1 MQEIIQHLLNKLNQL
16 DKVEDTGKLI
26 LEIQKDFSMLSM
38 EADVLNFKLQRALKD
53 KYVINSLLTRTS
65 EDLKRALQE
74 KEHQAERLN
83 ILLNTIPALVYFK
96 DSNLHYQMVNK
107 AFLDFFGLDRKEI
120 IGKTSN
126 EVYHHYLIEGEYLK
140 LEKKVIKEGS
150 VFYNVEEIIRKNEKK
165 IWVHTNIAPVR
176 DKNSVIIG
184 LIGISWDISS
194 QKNYEM
200 QLRHARD
207 MAEEGMRIK
216 DQFLTN
222 MSHEIRT
229 PINGIVG
236 MAEILNQTPLEKKQ
250 QEYLSNLMNSAK
262 HLMDLIED
270 VFEFSA
276 IESGKYRPEMMRF
289 SLPLLMKQVKDAY
302 QKEATDKGIVFDMFS
317 DKTLPEFFVGD
328 KGSLRI
334 ILRNLLNNAIKFT
347 PRGHIELRA
356 KAEKTLPDGKIQVRF
371 EVEDT
376 GIGIKDVF
384 LNKIFDSFSQV
395 DISTT
400 KNYQGT
406 GLGLAIS
413 KKLVEMLKGHIGVQS
428 SEKQGSLFWFVVPL
442 KVDLPEQQPFD
453 ESKIMDLLKKFRI
466 LLVEDNLVN
475 QKISKIT
482 LEQKGCKLDVANNG
496 KESVEK
502 YVRNFYDLILMDI
515 QMPVMDGLEAT
526 RQIRIFEKEQAKHHA
541 FIVALTAN
549 ATESDRN
556 KAMEAGMD
564 GFIAKPFH
572 PKELFKILHGLI
584 VKKK

>member
-96 DSNLHYQMVNK
+96 DSNLHYQIVNK

-276 IESGKYRPEMMRF
+276 IESGKYRPIRELF
-289 SLPLLMKQVKDAY
+289 SICFQIKPY
-302 QKEATDKGIVFDMFS
+302 
-317 DKTLPEFFVGD
+317 
-328 KGSLRI
+328 
-334 ILRNLLNNAIKFT
+334 RNF
-347 PRGHIELRA
+347 
-356 KAEKTLPDGKIQVRF
+356 
-371 EVEDT
+371 
-376 GIGIKDVF
+376 
-384 LNKIFDSFSQV
+384 
-395 DISTT
+395 
-400 KNYQGT
+400 
-406 GLGLAIS
+406 
-413 KKLVEMLKGHIGVQS
+413 
-428 SEKQGSLFWFVVPL
+428 
-442 KVDLPEQQPFD
+442 
-453 ESKIMDLLKKFRI
+453 
-466 LLVEDNLVN
+466 LLV
-475 QKISKIT
+475 IR
-482 LEQKGCKLDVANNG
+482 
-496 KESVEK
+496 
-502 YVRNFYDLILMDI
+502 VRCVSFCGIY
-515 QMPVMDGLEAT
+515 
-526 RQIRIFEKEQAKHHA
+526 
-541 FIVALTAN
+541 
-549 ATESDRN
+549 
-556 KAMEAGMD
+556 
-564 GFIAKPFH
+564 
-572 PKELFKILHGLI
+572 
-584 VKKK
+584 